1 MIRYLALALLSGGAF
16 AVSEEELTRSVLT
29 HFPLIEQAELKYE
42 ASRGEVEAAQGAFDH
57 KLTFKSRNRIEDK
70 YENQYFE
77 STIERQTRYSGL
89 SLVAGHRSG
98 QGVFPAYDGKYKTS
112 SAGEIFA
119 GIALPVLRNFQS
131 DEFRLNV
138 ELAKLRKGI
147 AKAEVELKQNIYIHK
162 ALSLYYK
169 WLFANQKLKIRE
181 SILKIAEERQG
192 MLEKKYAAG
201 DIDRLKLTDNQRSID
216 KRRDELAKARIEW
229 QSARTQLELYYR
241 DDAGQPITLGQDV
254 LPQDDVRPVSPT
266 ILTADVLPQLRMI
279 DSEIRMRESERKFFD
294 QSRLPGLNLEVIGSR
309 ELSGN
314 VPWDPSTLQLG
325 VKFDLPL
332 ENRKAEGKTTAS
344 EYKFR
349 ALVKEKDFM
358 VQQLK
363 QQLNYSYDALLATR
377 GRWEVTSSEFEKSMR
392 IAEAERS
399 RWTQGASD
407 LFILALREQDAADV
421 DVKRWSVWYE
431 YHQLLIDTRLFSG
444 KMVPR

>member
-1 MIRYLALALLSGGAF
+1 MIRLLALAFLSGTAF
-16 AVSEEELTRSVLT
+16 AVSEEEITKSVLA
-29 HFPLIEQAELKYE
+29 HFPLIQQAELKYE
-42 ASRGEVEAAQGAFDH
+42 ASRGEVEEAQGAFDH

-77 STIERQTRYSGL
+77 TTIERQTRYQGL

-98 QGVFPAYDGKYKTS
+98 QGLFPAYDGKYKTS

-119 GIALPVLRNFQS
+119 GLALPVLRNFQS
-131 DEFRLNV
+131 DEFRLNI

-147 AKAEVELKQNIYIHK
+147 AKAEVELKQNISIHK

-181 SILKIAEERQG
+181 SILKIAEERQV
-192 MLEKKYAAG
+192 MLEKKFAAG
-201 DIDRLKLTDNQRSID
+201 DVEKLKLIDNLRSID

-241 DDAGQPITLGQDV
+241 DDAGVSISLSQEV
-254 LPQDDVRPVSPT
+254 LPKDDIRAVPRE
-266 ILTADVLPQLRMI
+266 ILTADVLPQLRII
-279 DSEIRMRESERKFFD
+279 DQEIRMRQAERKFFD
-294 QSRLPGLNLEVIGSR
+294 QSRLPGLNLELVGSR

-314 VPWDPSTLQLG
+314 VPWDPSTLQVGL
-325 VKFDLPL
+325 KFDLPL
-332 ENRKAEGKTTAS
+332 ENRKAEGKTTAA

-349 ALVKEKDFM
+349 ALLREKDFM
-358 VQQLK
+358 IQQLK
-363 QQLNYSYDALLATR
+363 QQLNFSYDALQATR
-377 GRWEVTSSEFEKSMR
+377 GRWEVTSSEFEKSVK
-392 IAEAERS
+392 IAEAERT
-399 RWTQGASD
+399 RWAQGASD
-407 LFILALREQDAADV
+407 LFILAMREQDAADV
-421 DVKRWSVWYE
+421 DVKRWDVWYD